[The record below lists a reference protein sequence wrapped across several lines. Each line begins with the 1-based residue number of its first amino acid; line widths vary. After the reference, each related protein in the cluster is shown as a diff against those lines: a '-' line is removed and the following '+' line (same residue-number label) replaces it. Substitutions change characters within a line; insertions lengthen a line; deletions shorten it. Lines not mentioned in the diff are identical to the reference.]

1 MSNQK
6 DLPYGLGDRDFL
18 DVIKKALP
26 SFVKVI
32 EHDGD
37 LYGQRGFMTFYIN
50 DEDFLR
56 CPQDRTLE
64 EFKEDCEEYEEG
76 LWL

>member
-76 LWL
+76 L